1 LDKWQVKFLSHL
13 PGGEKLL
20 QHDHAS
26 RPQSSQILEENH
38 NKMFSLIDML
48 QGFSTLLDRMI
59 AGNEIGA
66 DNRQN
71 LVRYKVDILFV
82 TGARLSGASSFHSHQ
97 FGDPD
102 KGILP

>member
-1 LDKWQVKFLSHL
+1 LDKWQVKLLSHL

-48 QGFSTLLDRMI
+48 QGFSTLLMI

>member
-1 LDKWQVKFLSHL
+1 
-13 PGGEKLL
+13 
-20 QHDHAS
+20 
-26 RPQSSQILEENH
+26 
-38 NKMFSLIDML
+38 MFSLIDML

-82 TGARLSGASSFHSHQ
+82 TGARLSGASLKR
-97 FGDPD
+97 GL
-102 KGILP
+102 KLPLTPIR